1 MISLIERES
10 YTLINASNYITA
22 VVTILDYFRILFAYE
37 RIGEAK
43 RWNKEDK
50 SSWRE
55 GRKITHLHLLPTWP
69 TGDSGRAV
77 PLPLQ
82 AGKDIL

>member
-1 MISLIERES
+1 MTVI
-10 YTLINASNYITA
+10 
-22 VVTILDYFRILFAYE
+22 VTYAFFRILSAHADG
-37 RIGEAK
+37 RTREAK
-43 RWNKEDK
+43 KWSKEGK
-50 SSWRE
+50 PSGRE
-55 GRKITHLHLLPTWP
+55 GRKITHLHPLPTWP